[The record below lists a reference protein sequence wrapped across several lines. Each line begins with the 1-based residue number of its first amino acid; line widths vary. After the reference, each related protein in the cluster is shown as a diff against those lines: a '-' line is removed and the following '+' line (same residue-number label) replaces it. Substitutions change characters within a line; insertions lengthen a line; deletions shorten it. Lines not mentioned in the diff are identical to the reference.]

1 MITIPIYDKE
11 GKVVEEFEI
20 NEKIFS
26 NKVNLR
32 LLREVLIA
40 YEANQRQGTADTKTR
55 SEVEGSRRKPFP
67 QKHTGRARAGQIRS
81 PLWRKGGVVFG
92 PHPRDFTQ
100 KINRKKK
107 IGALGSA
114 IYAKL
119 VDREVV
125 GITDLEINTIKTK
138 YIASILKKIPLKR
151 SVLIGVEDYN
161 RNLYLAIRNIPN
173 VRVQPVVQ
181 WNAYDVLKYKTLF
194 LTKNALIKLYNRFKD
209 LKNGSTQQG

>member
-1 MITIPIYDKE
+1 MITLPIYDKE
-11 GKVVEEFEI
+11 GRVAEEFEL
-20 NEKIFS
+20 NEKVFS
-26 NKVNLR
+26 EKVNLR

-92 PHPRDFTQ
+92 PHPRDFSQ

-107 IGALGSA
+107 IAALGNA

-119 VDREVV
+119 LDREIA
-125 GITDLEINTIKTK
+125 GITDLDINVIKTK
-138 YIASILKKIPLKR
+138 SVVLILKKLPMKGT
-151 SVLIGVEDYN
+151 VLIGVDSYN
-161 RNLYLAIRNIPN
+161 KNLYLATRNIPN
-173 VRVQPVVQ
+173 VQLRPVAE
-181 WNAYDVLKYKTLF
+181 WNAYDVLKYKTIL
-194 LTKNALIKLYNRFKD
+194 LTKNALVKLYNRFKE
-209 LKNGSTQQG
+209 LRNGNAQ